1 MTDWRRSAE
10 QPSFAHGSVLRD
22 AHVRSRAT
30 RFAAR
35 GETARIRRWAAG
47 LMAAMCLAG
56 LGGCSM
62 LFPSGDKVKWD
73 ELTLAASDEANN
85 DSPVAVDVVFVT
97 DKTLLA
103 RVAELPASKWFAVRG
118 DLAATFPDSIRYQSW
133 ELVPGQRLVVPGEKL
148 RGPRVAGV
156 FVFADY
162 SGPGANRVRVE
173 RFNGR
178 LVVQLGENA
187 FSVSSVK

>member
-1 MTDWRRSAE
+1 MTDRRRSAE
-10 QPSFAHGSVLRD
+10 QPSFVHGNAPLD
-22 AHVRSRAT
+22 APL
-30 RFAAR
+30 
-35 GETARIRRWAAG
+35 RIRRWAAG
-47 LMAAMCLAG
+47 LLTAMCFMGLA
-56 LGGCSM
+56 GCSM

-73 ELTLAASDEANN
+73 ELTLSASDEANN

-103 RVAELPASKWFAVRG
+103 RIAELPASKWFAARA

-133 ELVPGQRLVVPGEKL
+133 ELVPGQRLVVPGDKL

-162 SGPGANRVRVE
+162 HGPGANRVRVE

-178 LVVQLGENA
+178 LVVQLGANA

>member
-1 MTDWRRSAE
+1 M
-10 QPSFAHGSVLRD
+10 
-22 AHVRSRAT
+22 
-30 RFAAR
+30 R
-35 GETARIRRWAAG
+35 GETARIRRCAVG
-47 LMAAMCLAG
+47 LMAVLCFVGLA
-56 LGGCSM
+56 GCSM

-73 ELTLAASDEANN
+73 ELTLAASDQANN

-97 DKTLLA
+97 DKAMLA
-103 RVAELPASKWFAVRG
+103 RIAELPASKWFDVRT
-118 DLAATFPDSIRYQSW
+118 DLTGTFPDSLHYQSW
-133 ELVPGQRLVVPGEKL
+133 ELVPGQRLVVPGDKL

-162 SGPGANRVRVE
+162 PGPGAHRVRVE

-178 LVVQLGENA
+178 LVVQLGDNA

>member
-1 MTDWRRSAE
+1 MTDWRRSAGR
-10 QPSFAHGSVLRD
+10 PSFVHGG
-22 AHVRSRAT
+22 AP
-30 RFAAR
+30 
-35 GETARIRRWAAG
+35 GIRLWAAA
-47 LMAAMCLAG
+47 LFTVMCFTGLAG
-56 LGGCSM
+56 CSI

-97 DKTLLA
+97 DKAMLD
-103 RVAELPASKWFAVRG
+103 RVAELPASKWFSVRG
-118 DLAATFPDSIRYQSW
+118 DLVATFPDAIRYQSW

-162 SGPGANRVRVE
+162 PGPGANRVRVE

-178 LVVQLGENA
+178 LVVQLGDNA

>member
-1 MTDWRRSAE
+1 MTDRRRLAG
-10 QPSFAHGSVLRD
+10 QPSFVRD
-22 AHVRSRAT
+22 
-30 RFAAR
+30 
-35 GETARIRRWAAG
+35 ETARLTRWA
-47 LMAAMCLAG
+47 LMALLSASCFMGLA
-56 LGGCSM
+56 GCSM

-73 ELTLAASDEANN
+73 ELTLAASDNANN
-85 DSPVAVDVVFVT
+85 DSPVAVDVVFIT

-103 RVAELPASKWFAVRG
+103 RVAELPASKWFSVRG

-133 ELVPGQRLVVPGEKL
+133 ELVPGQRLVVAGDKL

-162 SGPGANRVRVE
+162 PGPGANRVRVE

-178 LVVQLGENA
+178 LVVQLGDNA

>member
-1 MTDWRRSAE
+1 MTDWRRSAGR
-10 QPSFAHGSVLRD
+10 PSFVHGGVP
-22 AHVRSRAT
+22 
-30 RFAAR
+30 
-35 GETARIRRWAAG
+35 GIRRWAAA
-47 LMAAMCLAG
+47 LFAVMCFTGLAG
-56 LGGCSM
+56 CSI
-62 LFPSGDKVKWD
+62 LFPAGDKVKWD

-97 DKTLLA
+97 DKAMLD
-103 RVAELPASKWFAVRG
+103 RVAELPASKWFSVRG
-118 DLAATFPDSIRYQSW
+118 DLVATFPDAIRYQSW
-133 ELVPGQRLVVPGEKL
+133 ELVPGQRLVVPGDKL

-162 SGPGANRVRVE
+162 PGPGANRVRVE

-178 LVVQLGENA
+178 LVVQLGDNA

>member
-1 MTDWRRSAE
+1 MTDWRRSSE
-10 QPSFAHGSVLRD
+10 QPSFVRD
-22 AHVRSRAT
+22 
-30 RFAAR
+30 
-35 GETARIRRWAAG
+35 ETARLTRWAVVG
-47 LMAAMCLAG
+47 LLSAICFMGA
-56 LGGCSM
+56 GCSV

-73 ELTLAASDEANN
+73 ELTLAAGDDANN
-85 DSPVAVDVVFVT
+85 DSPVAVDVVFIT

-103 RVAELPASKWFAVRG
+103 RVAELPASKWFSVRG

-133 ELVPGQRLVVPGEKL
+133 ELVPGQRLVVPGDKL

-162 SGPGANRVRVE
+162 PGPGANRVRVE

-178 LVVQLGENA
+178 LVVQLGDNA

>member
-1 MTDWRRSAE
+1 MTDWRRSAG
-10 QPSFAHGSVLRD
+10 QPSR
-22 AHVRSRAT
+22 VR
-30 RFAAR
+30 
-35 GETARIRRWAAG
+35 GGTACLTRWAVAG
-47 LMAAMCLAG
+47 LLSAICFVSLA
-56 LGGCSM
+56 GCSM

-73 ELTLAASDEANN
+73 ELALAASDDANN

-103 RVAELPASKWFAVRG
+103 RIAELPASKWFSVRG
-118 DLAATFPDSIRYQSW
+118 DLVATFPDSIRYQSW
-133 ELVPGQRLVVPGEKL
+133 ELVPGQRLVVPGDKL

-162 SGPGANRVRVE
+162 PGPRANRVRVE
-173 RFNGR
+173 QFKGR
-178 LVVQLGENA
+178 LVVQLGDNA